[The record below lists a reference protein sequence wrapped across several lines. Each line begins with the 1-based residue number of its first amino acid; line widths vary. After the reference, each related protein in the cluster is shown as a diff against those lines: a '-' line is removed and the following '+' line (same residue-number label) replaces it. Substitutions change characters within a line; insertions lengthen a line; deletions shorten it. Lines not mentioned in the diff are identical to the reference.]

1 MHEVARNMVIGSKL
15 FIADFWALSNI
26 AFALTGLFSPHRR
39 RVQWPPRPGSGQAAE
54 PESWYIITIMTI
66 ISDPRLRL
74 CITTDPIRSNPKTSD
89 HIKYNL
95 WCILSFSL
103 QVFSLQIGYTPIII
117 NYQYQLT
124 ILNNVKSRDPIGSK
138 NYWLNLIYQNTKNK
152 YLSYIFWNKA
162 ESFI

>member
-1 MHEVARNMVIGSKL
+1 
-15 FIADFWALSNI
+15 
-26 AFALTGLFSPHRR
+26 
-39 RVQWPPRPGSGQAAE
+39 
-54 PESWYIITIMTI
+54 MTI

-138 NYWLNLIYQNTKNK
+138 NYWLNLIYQNTKNI
-152 YLSYIFWNKA
+152 YLTYFETRQKA
-162 ESFI
+162 LYTGSFSKDDFSQGAVNEVFLGLFH

>member
-1 MHEVARNMVIGSKL
+1 
-15 FIADFWALSNI
+15 
-26 AFALTGLFSPHRR
+26 
-39 RVQWPPRPGSGQAAE
+39 
-54 PESWYIITIMTI
+54 MTI

-138 NYWLNLIYQNTKNK
+138 NYWLNLIYQNTKNI
-152 YLSYIFWNKA
+152 YLTYFETRQKALYTGCSFLDHLIWAIFH
-162 ESFI
+162 SGTFGTYD